1 MTNTHREVER
11 SHERDDTPRDVR
23 RRHIQQSGRISA
35 TKLLVL
41 GIVHLSGGAH
51 GYQVR
56 SELQSWRAETWA
68 KIKPGSIY
76 HALKKAAADGLLTEH
91 AEPGNSGPERVLYR
105 ATPRGREEIVEL
117 VRDGLRRTQDPD
129 MLNAS
134 IAMLPMLTRS
144 DAIAHVSERVAR
156 LEAELVVQAEGWE
169 DPHRDIP
176 EHIPEHVREQAEL
189 WAGHARTEL
198 EWAKSLSKR
207 LSEGAYTMAD
217 DPGSWRTV
225 LDPLKMHL

>member
-1 MTNTHREVER
+1 M
-11 SHERDDTPRDVR
+11 
-23 RRHIQQSGRISA
+23 SA

-56 SELQSWRAETWA
+56 SELQSWGAETWA
-68 KIKPGSIY
+68 KINPGSVY

-91 AEPGNSGPERVLYR
+91 TEPGNSGPERVLYR
-105 ATPRGREEIVEL
+105 VTARGRDEMVEM
-117 VRDGLRRTQDPD
+117 VRDGLRRTHDAD
-129 MLNAS
+129 MLNAA

-144 DAIAHVSERVAR
+144 DAIAQVGERVAR
-156 LEAELVVQAEGWE
+156 LEAELVAQAEWRKHPNQ
-169 DPHRDIP
+169 DT
-176 EHIPEHVREQAEL
+176 PEHVREQADL

-198 EWAKSLSKR
+198 EWAKSLSER
-207 LSEGAYTMAD
+207 LSEGAYIMAD

-225 LDPLKMHL
+225 PDQLEKNS

>member
-1 MTNTHREVER
+1 M
-11 SHERDDTPRDVR
+11 
-23 RRHIQQSGRISA
+23 
-35 TKLLVL
+35 
-41 GIVHLSGGAH
+41 HLSGGAH

>member
-1 MTNTHREVER
+1 
-11 SHERDDTPRDVR
+11 
-23 RRHIQQSGRISA
+23 
-35 TKLLVL
+35 
-41 GIVHLSGGAH
+41 
-51 GYQVR
+51 
-56 SELQSWRAETWA
+56 
-68 KIKPGSIY
+68 
-76 HALKKAAADGLLTEH
+76 
-91 AEPGNSGPERVLYR
+91 
-105 ATPRGREEIVEL
+105 
-117 VRDGLRRTQDPD
+117 

-156 LEAELVVQAEGWE
+156 LEAELVVQAEWRE
-169 DPHRDIP
+169 HPNRD
-176 EHIPEHVREQAEL
+176 IPEHVREQAEL

-225 LDPLKMHL
+225 PDHLKMHF